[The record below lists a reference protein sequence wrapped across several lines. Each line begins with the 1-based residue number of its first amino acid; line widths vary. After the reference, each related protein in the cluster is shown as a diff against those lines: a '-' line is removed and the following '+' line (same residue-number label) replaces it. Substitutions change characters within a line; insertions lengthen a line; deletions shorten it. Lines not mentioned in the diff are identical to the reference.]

1 MLAVLAVLAGAA
13 SAQPRDAC
21 METYN
26 AEIVAVERDA
36 KAKQK
41 TGSDAAKQRAARVAE
56 TQLAAA
62 ARRAKKCQED
72 AKAEGG
78 LKPAADDCR
87 AQASGRAAEIE
98 RRFGSTTLDSAQQ
111 AARREEEVRLQADL
125 NECNRRARGGVITK
139 P

>member
-1 MLAVLAVLAGAA
+1 MLAVLAVLAGGVA
-13 SAQPRDAC
+13 AQPRDPC

-36 KAKQK
+36 KAKQN
-41 TGSDAAKQRAARVAE
+41 TGSTSAKQRAARDAE

-78 LKPAADDCR
+78 AKPVVDDCR

-111 AARREEEVRLQADL
+111 SARREEEVRLQADL
-125 NECNRRARGGVITK
+125 NECNRRARGVSTK